1 MEPIF
6 AGVRNVVIPA
16 CRLWFRWSL
25 EGLEGIPK
33 DGPAI
38 VAFNH
43 ISYLDPFA
51 AAYAIDSAGRR
62 PRFLAK
68 SELFANPW
76 IGWLMRGTHQI
87 EVRRGTPSAPL
98 ALEQALLALARGEI
112 IVIFPEGTV
121 TFDRDLRPM
130 PAKTGA
136 VRLAI
141 RSGAPLIPA
150 GIWGTANVLPRHF
163 KDYKMRWWPRQDLC
177 VRVGEPMGDMAGHGD
192 TPEEWRATGV
202 ELMDRI
208 AALVA
213 GLRPALPYTRQPR
226 RKSIAS

>member
-1 MEPIF
+1 M
-6 AGVRNVVIPA
+6 IPV
-16 CRLWFRWSL
+16 CRLWFRWTL
-25 EGLEGIPK
+25 EGLEEIPK
-33 DGPAI
+33 AGPAI
-38 VAFNH
+38 IAFNH

-51 AAYAIDSAGRR
+51 AAYAVDKAGRR

-68 SELFANPW
+68 SELFDSPVTGW
-76 IGWLMRGTHQI
+76 IMRGTNQI
-87 EVRRGTPSAPL
+87 EVKRGTPSAPL
-98 ALEQALLALARGEI
+98 ALEQALLALARNEV

-141 RSGAPLIPA
+141 RSGALLIPA

-163 KDYKMRWWPRQDLC
+163 REYKTKLRPRQDLC
-177 VRVGEPMGDMAGHGD
+177 VRVGEPMDLTGHGD
-192 TPEEWRATGV
+192 TPEEWRATGI

-208 AALVA
+208 SALVA
-213 GLRPALPYTRQPR
+213 SLRPALPYTRQPR
-226 RKSIAS
+226 RKPLAS

>member
-6 AGVRNVVIPA
+6 VGVRNVVIPA
-16 CRLWFRWSL
+16 CSAWFRWTL

-33 DGPAI
+33 EGPAI
-38 VAFNH
+38 IAFNH

-51 AAYAIDSAGRR
+51 AAYAVDKAGRR

-68 SELFANPW
+68 SELFDSPW
-76 IGWLMRGTHQI
+76 TGWIMRGANQI
-87 EVRRGTPSAPL
+87 QVKRGTPSAPL
-98 ALEQALLALARGEI
+98 ALEQALLALARGEV

-150 GIWGTANVLPRHF
+150 GIWGTANVFPRHF
-163 KDYKMRWWPRQDLC
+163 REYRTKLRPRQDLC
-177 VRVGEPMGDMAGHGD
+177 VSVGEPMDMTGHRD
-192 TPEEWRATGV
+192 TPEEWRATGI

-208 AALVA
+208 SALVA
-213 GLRPALPYTRQPR
+213 SLRTALPYTRQPR